1 MILNHSFVSLSAHS
15 ANTEI
20 KLRGCGAGPTQ
31 RLVNT
36 LKLRV
41 TRRRTKCLFVAE
53 PEFCRSSRTLRFWY
67 NTVLPRPHKGV
78 RTYRFMPLLENTQS
92 SKTRRST
99 PLKPDEV
106 HIIIH
111 DKLWGKEE
119 SAHGLGSGGIWAAW
133 RNSPAPPVCSW
144 LTATLLNAPHNR
156 LVVATP
162 PEPGAIK
169 V

>member
-1 MILNHSFVSLSAHS
+1 MILNHSVVSLSAHS

-20 KLRGCGAGPTQ
+20 KLGGGGLRPTQ

-41 TRRRTKCLFVAE
+41 TRRTKCLFVAE
-53 PEFCRSSRTLRFWY
+53 SEFCRSSRTLRFWS

-99 PLKPDEV
+99 PLKADEV
-106 HIIIH
+106 HINIH

-119 SAHGLGSGGIWAAW
+119 SAHGLGLGGIWAAW